1 MDCKSAKKLLMDAL
15 ESNFKEVYESMKAQE
30 EAARQSLLQEIAE
43 LDDEDF
49 AKVADFVHSLHPCE
63 PKEKDGQ

>member
-1 MDCKSAKKLLMDAL
+1 MDCNTAKELLMDAL
-15 ESNFKEVYESMKAQE
+15 KSNFKNFYEEMKEQE
-30 EAARQSLLQEIAE
+30 KAARQSLLQEIEE

-49 AKVADFVHSLHPCE
+49 AKVADFVRSLHPCE